1 MLRSFRQ
8 EFLGNT
14 IMAPDTHLQ
23 ADEQVLLRNDAE
35 GICTLTLNR
44 PDKRNPLSTQM
55 LSAFQNTLDDIANDK
70 TVKVVILAAKGPVFC
85 AGHDLK
91 EMRANTNYNFIHEL
105 FLQCSRMMLT
115 MTQLPQPIIAK
126 VHGVAT
132 AAGCQLVASCDL
144 AIAAESA
151 KFGTPGV
158 TNGLFCSTPAVAVSR
173 AVSSKH
179 AMEMLLLGDLF
190 SPEDALRFGLINR
203 IVPVQKLDSTV
214 LEYAESIA
222 SRSTLTM
229 SMGKG
234 AFYRQLDMELEEA
247 YTYTSDVMARNMME
261 RDAQEG
267 IDAFLQKRHPKWTG
281 R

>member
-1 MLRSFRQ
+1 
-8 EFLGNT
+8 
-14 IMAPDTHLQ
+14 MAPDTHLQ

-55 LSAFQNTLDDIANDK
+55 LSALQNTLDDIADDK
-70 TVKVVILAAKGPVFC
+70 TVKVVIIAAKGPVFC

-105 FLQCSRMMLT
+105 FLQCSQMMLT

-151 KFGTPGV
+151 RFGTPGV

-173 AVSSKH
+173 AVSRKH
-179 AMEMLLLGDLF
+179 AMEMLLLGKLF

-229 SMGKG
+229 SMGKA
-234 AFYRQLDMELEEA
+234 AFYRQLDMELEDA

>member
-1 MLRSFRQ
+1 
-8 EFLGNT
+8 
-14 IMAPDTHLQ
+14 MAPDTHLQ

-55 LSAFQNTLDDIANDK
+55 LSALQNTLDDIADDK

-91 EMRANTNYNFIHEL
+91 EMRSNTNYNFIHEL
-105 FLQCSRMMLT
+105 FLQCSRMMVT

-151 KFGTPGV
+151 RFGTPGV

-179 AMEMLLLGDLF
+179 AMEMLLLGELF
-190 SPEDALRFGLINR
+190 SSEDALRFGLINR

-229 SMGKG
+229 SMGKA
-234 AFYRQLDMELEEA
+234 AFYRQLDMELEDA

>member
-1 MLRSFRQ
+1 
-8 EFLGNT
+8 
-14 IMAPDTHLQ
+14 MALDTHLQ

-55 LSAFQNTLDDIANDK
+55 LSALQNTLDDIADDK

-144 AIAAESA
+144 AIATESA
-151 KFGTPGV
+151 RFGTPGV

-234 AFYRQLDMELEEA
+234 AFYRQLDMELEDA

>member
-1 MLRSFRQ
+1 MP
-8 EFLGNT
+8 
-14 IMAPDTHLQ
+14 PDTHLQ

-55 LSAFQNTLDDIANDK
+55 LSALQNTLDDIADDK
-70 TVKVVILAAKGPVFC
+70 TVKVVIIAAKGPVFC

-151 KFGTPGV
+151 RFGTPGV

-214 LEYAESIA
+214 LEYAESIT

>member
-1 MLRSFRQ
+1 
-8 EFLGNT
+8 
-14 IMAPDTHLQ
+14 MAPDTHLQ

-55 LSAFQNTLDDIANDK
+55 LSVLQNTLDDIADDK
-70 TVKVVILAAKGPVFC
+70 AVKVVILAANGPVFC

-173 AVSSKH
+173 AVSRKH
-179 AMEMLLLGDLF
+179 AMEMLLLGKLF

-214 LEYAESIA
+214 LEYAECIA

-234 AFYRQLDMELEEA
+234 AFYRQLDMELEDA

-261 RDAQEG
+261 RDAKEG
-267 IDAFLQKRHPKWTG
+267 IDAFLQKRQPTWTG